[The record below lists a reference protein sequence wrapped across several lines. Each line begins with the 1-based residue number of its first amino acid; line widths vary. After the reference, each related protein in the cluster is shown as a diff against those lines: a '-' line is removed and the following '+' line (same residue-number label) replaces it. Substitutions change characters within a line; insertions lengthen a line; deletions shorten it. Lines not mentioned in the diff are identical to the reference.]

1 VGLHPIGAAAIP
13 SPTLKTMA
21 DKPIPKNSVDFRPAN
36 SRTTQMLSRFY
47 PNRPALSLTN
57 ATVMGSG
64 VFLD

>member
-1 VGLHPIGAAAIP
+1 
-13 SPTLKTMA
+13 MA